1 MADVASGMMG
11 MQMGMMMANQMTG
24 NLQNNMNGQMNQ
36 QAAPTGN
43 GTAPKFRLFH
53 WNLQVHLPSSPAGT
67 GPYHQASYT
76 QQPDLHVLIY
86 SQDM

>member
-1 MADVASGMMG
+1 MADVASGMRG

-43 GTAPKFRLFH
+43 GTAPKFCP
-53 WNLQVHLPSSPAGT
+53 NCGT
-67 GPYHQASYT
+67 PTNGAKLCGNCGT
-76 QQPDLHVLIY
+76 KLI
-86 SQDM
+86 